1 MPSSKPVRRA
11 TTAPAPKSSSPVFRP
26 GPDARTVREAD
37 GTLKPIPSGWEL
49 LPPGDPMWTRRVKA
63 HGLHWVLQE
72 KVGRKLF
79 SRGVL
84 APAST
89 IAEIKR
95 GIDAERATE
104 KHSQGLEKAAQRRAV
119 QQSDY
124 VDTFERTV
132 LEFLD
137 FAPQYASLARGLAQ
151 AVTAHATPVGSGTV
165 ARTERIPVEQRAES
179 AVIAWMRHQTTA
191 YDQLRIPREK
201 GARREVRRM
210 LAARSRQLL
219 EAYRQGLTSPNHCPL
234 KRALDGV
241 PPKAHAEKF
250 SA

>member
-1 MPSSKPVRRA
+1 M
-11 TTAPAPKSSSPVFRP
+11 APPPNASPVFRP
-26 GPDARTVREAD
+26 GPDSRTVRNLD
-37 GTLKPIPSGWEL
+37 GTLQPIPNGWEL

-63 HGLHWVLQE
+63 HGPHWLLQE

-104 KHSQGLEKAAQRRAV
+104 KYSQGLEKAAQRRAV

-132 LEFLD
+132 IEFLD
-137 FAPQYASLARGLAQ
+137 FAPKHAALARGLAK
-151 AVTAHATPVGSGTV
+151 AVTEHATPVGSGTV
-165 ARTERIPVEQRAES
+165 ARTERISVEQRAES

-191 YDQLRIPREK
+191 YDQLRIPRQK

-219 EAYRQGLTSPNHCPL
+219 DAYRQGLAIPEHCPL
-234 KRALDGV
+234 KQALESD
-241 PPKAHAEKF
+241 PPDSHAEKF